1 MKIIF
6 GIIKLCTDMVRRL
19 LLVSLVLGIITS
31 ALSVYVNVAF
41 GRLAE
46 KFLLIEPGNNSS
58 SKPVVGVL
66 LVILIVYILVAVL
79 SYFQERSSDSFRF
92 TALNQLR
99 RVGYEK
105 MQRLPFEYFQ
115 NNRSGTIVN
124 RTLYVASVVN
134 WLADLTE
141 FRISSIMIPV
151 FSIGTFYFFDPIIGV
166 VTTVG
171 VVVTIFLQMRKTTK
185 RKPYLRA
192 GNDAWDDAVGIYNE
206 HISQVATSRSTVNQK
221 NLTNIFYKSL
231 EVQLGFRRKQNSVE
245 WHYNLAQMTL
255 EAFIICGILSLTVFL
270 AIRGSITIAIL
281 VSITAMIRNIMM
293 NSRAISQIYDSYIN
307 ATTEGKKYYDL
318 VHEPESPIEL
328 HRGKRLRTI
337 ESVELRSVGFEYTK
351 EQGAVLKNISLTIR
365 NKQKIGI
372 VGVSGGGKSTL
383 AKLLTRLHEPSSGEI
398 RINDEPI
405 GSYSTSSIR
414 ENIGVVL
421 QDVSL
426 YHISVAGNI
435 RLARPSATDADIAA
449 ALKSAYAWEFVKALP
464 DGMNTIV
471 GERGVK
477 LSGGQRQRI
486 AIARAI
492 IKDPSFVVLDEAT
505 SALDSVAEKEV
516 QKGLKSLMADKPS
529 LVIAHRLSTILDC
542 DKIYVIDEG
551 TIVEQGTHRDLIAKK
566 GEYAK
571 LWEHQSGG
579 FIA

>member
-1 MKIIF
+1 MPIK
-6 GIIKLCTDMVRRL
+6 GVQTCGAKTRSGKLCENPAMP
-19 LLVSLVLGIITS
+19 
-31 ALSVYVNVAF
+31 N
-41 GRLAE
+41 GRC
-46 KFLLIEPGNNSS
+46 
-58 SKPVVGVL
+58 
-66 LVILIVYILVAVL
+66 
-79 SYFQERSSDSFRF
+79 
-92 TALNQLR
+92 
-99 RVGYEK
+99 
-105 MQRLPFEYFQ
+105 
-115 NNRSGTIVN
+115 
-124 RTLYVASVVN
+124 
-134 WLADLTE
+134 
-141 FRISSIMIPV
+141 RI
-151 FSIGTFYFFDPIIGV
+151 
-166 VTTVG
+166 
-171 VVVTIFLQMRKTTK
+171 
-185 RKPYLRA
+185 
-192 GNDAWDDAVGIYNE
+192 
-206 HISQVATSRSTVNQK
+206 
-221 NLTNIFYKSL
+221 
-231 EVQLGFRRKQNSVE
+231 
-245 WHYNLAQMTL
+245 
-255 EAFIICGILSLTVFL
+255 
-270 AIRGSITIAIL
+270 
-281 VSITAMIRNIMM
+281 
-293 NSRAISQIYDSYIN
+293 
-307 ATTEGKKYYDL
+307 
-318 VHEPESPIEL
+318 
-328 HRGKRLRTI
+328 
-337 ESVELRSVGFEYTK
+337 
-351 EQGAVLKNISLTIR
+351 
-365 NKQKIGI
+365 
-372 VGVSGGGKSTL
+372 
-383 AKLLTRLHEPSSGEI
+383 PSSGEI